1 MHVEKSTTE
10 LKSRSVSCVCMWK
23 VRWLSCSSFLPVA
36 WTWLLLPTN
45 VWRRWPRCQPLRA
58 WICFG
63 SWWQISEGYFQF
75 FHSNQVELCDQRGV
89 FLFLPVDTQARRRSE
104 KPLFPTVPRERQL
117 PCGQNCRDCR
127 RRIHPRLRCQSSRE
141 WPPAVSVEY
150 ATARRCVRR
159 NRPSYFDF
167 TCIRRLLC
175 M

>member
-1 MHVEKSTTE
+1 M
-10 LKSRSVSCVCMWK
+10 LGF
-23 VRWLSCSSFLPVA
+23 LPCSSASSFIPPFHPSPN
-36 WTWLLLPTN
+36 LLTFRVFSIN
-45 VWRRWPRCQPLRA
+45 HYWQNHQPLRS
-58 WICFG
+58 WIGFD

-75 FHSNQVELCDQRGV
+75 RQEGLRDRRGD

>member
-1 MHVEKSTTE
+1 MHVEKWIRK
-10 LKSRSVSCVCMWK
+10 LKFMHMRCVFMWK
-23 VRWLSCSSFLPVA
+23 ARWFACFSFLPVA
-36 WTWLLLPTN
+36 CTWLLLPTN
-45 VWRRWPRCQPLRA
+45 VWRRWRRRQPLRP
-58 WICFG
+58 WIGFD

-75 FHSNQVELCDQRGV
+75 RQEGLRDRRGD

-104 KPLFPTVPRERQL
+104 KPVFPKVPREQQS

-150 ATARRCVRR
+150 ATALRCVRR